1 MKKEVKLYPASKH
14 IGLQAKAEELRSLDL
29 IRETHQRSTIGDTL
43 RWLIRQE
50 AERIR
55 PAAAAK

>member
-1 MKKEVKLYPASKH
+1 MKNTIKIYPASKH
-14 IGLQAKAEELRSLDL
+14 IGLQATAEELKLLDL
-29 IRETHQRSTIGDTL
+29 IRKTHQRSTIGDTL

-55 PAAAAK
+55 PAAK